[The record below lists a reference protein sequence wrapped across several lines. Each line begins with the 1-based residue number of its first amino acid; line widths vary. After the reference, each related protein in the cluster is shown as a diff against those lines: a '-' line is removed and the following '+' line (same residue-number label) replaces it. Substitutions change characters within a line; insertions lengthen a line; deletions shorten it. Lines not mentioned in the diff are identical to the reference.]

1 MADSGILDTLRE
13 GILVA
18 DGAMGTMLESA
29 GLKPGMCP
37 ELWNVEN
44 ADAVTGV
51 HRGYADAGA
60 DVVLSNT
67 FGASRP
73 KLERYDLGERVA
85 EINAAAVALVRSIG
99 GPFVAASVGPSG
111 KILEPYGD
119 ASVAELSEAFEEQMT
134 GCRDADIIWV
144 ETMTDIGEARAAVDA
159 AKRATDL
166 PIALTFTYDDTPSGP
181 RTMMGVTPEAA
192 AAEIGDVAV
201 LGVNCGTMDGCMAAL
216 QAYRDAGAEMPLVA
230 RANAGLPKW
239 EHGRT
244 VFPEGPAA
252 YAESVRPLKEIAG
265 IIGGCCGTTPA
276 HIAAVAAVVREG

>member
-99 GPFVAASVGPSG
+99 G
-111 KILEPYGD
+111 
-119 ASVAELSEAFEEQMT
+119 
-134 GCRDADIIWV
+134 
-144 ETMTDIGEARAAVDA
+144 
-159 AKRATDL
+159 
-166 PIALTFTYDDTPSGP
+166 
-181 RTMMGVTPEAA
+181 
-192 AAEIGDVAV
+192 
-201 LGVNCGTMDGCMAAL
+201 
-216 QAYRDAGAEMPLVA
+216 
-230 RANAGLPKW
+230 
-239 EHGRT
+239 
-244 VFPEGPAA
+244 
-252 YAESVRPLKEIAG
+252 
-265 IIGGCCGTTPA
+265 
-276 HIAAVAAVVREG
+276 